1 MSVIEFVGVPCSG
14 KSKFYSKFKFF
25 LEHEHNL
32 VIFNYS
38 DLFYSFSKNLIYLS
52 FTERLY
58 LRAAYFL
65 YKRRQYNNKKIIKN
79 FSRNSF
85 ELKDHLKI
93 KVKKIIS
100 NKIENIKINIT
111 NSFSKK
117 EKNILMILNR
127 SIKNSPLDNE
137 QKKILKSRML
147 EELIG
152 MHICK
157 KLNLSNYVILND
169 EGLFQ
174 RILSGTGNF
183 KNKDITRIFSD
194 ITILKKY
201 FPDIIVLFTNSSFS
215 KIKYRSKKRKEGF
228 KFSNLNDK
236 EIKSWIKIFDKF
248 FQKYKKT
255 KIYKIND
262 KNLSLL
268 LKKIT
273 KNK

>member
-1 MSVIEFVGVPCSG
+1 MSIIEFVGIPCSG
-14 KSKFYSKFKFF
+14 KSKFYSKLKYV
-25 LEHEHNL
+25 LEYEHNL
-32 VIFNYS
+32 VISNYS
-38 DLFYSFSKNLIYLS
+38 DLFYNFSKKLIYLS
-52 FTERLY
+52 FTERMC

-79 FSRNSF
+79 FSKNSF
-85 ELKDHLKI
+85 ELKDYLKI
-93 KVKKIIS
+93 KVKKIIF
-100 NKIENIKINIT
+100 NKIENIKIRIT

-117 EKNILMILNR
+117 EKNILIILNK

-152 MHICK
+152 IYICK
-157 KLNLSNYVILND
+157 KINLNTNFILND

-174 RILSGTGNF
+174 RILSGTGKF

-194 ITILKKY
+194 INILKKY
-201 FPDIIVLFTNSSFS
+201 FPDIIVLFTSSSFS

-228 KFSNLNDK
+228 KFSNLNNK

-255 KIYKIND
+255 TIYKIND

-268 LKKIT
+268 LKKII